1 MNNKSTNT
9 LVWFLPLC
17 VIFISAIIYALCVK
31 PDNFAGV
38 ESKYQNY
45 YCSYCGKELRI
56 KWCPPSW
63 MSFACSDMCEAYTTE
78 GRISRRVAGVVTR
91 YDESNW
97 FITALEFYPD
107 SETGDYI
114 QMNAN
119 IKESMLSLNKIRTMF
134 SHPSVFNVGK
144 TIHLNSYVTGPIDLI
159 CDTDEDGKHFKYVI
173 NDIVIFKLYE
183 YQILDTLKVVVK
195 EYNDNYGNSNRP
207 YSISSSGIGSSHHS
221 RVVRGI
227 NNRNMGLPW

>member
-1 MNNKSTNT
+1 MKKI
-9 LVWFLPLC
+9 LILC
-17 VIFISAIIYALCVK
+17 VLFISAIILYAKL
-31 PDNFAGV
+31 DNLAEV

-56 KWCPPSW
+56 SRIKWCPPPW
-63 MSFACSDMCEAYTTE
+63 MSFVCSDMCETYTTE
-78 GRISRRVAGVVTR
+78 GEISRRIVGVVTR

-97 FITALEFYPD
+97 FITAFEFYPD

-119 IKESMLSLNKIRTMF
+119 VKETMLSLNKARTMF
-134 SHPSVFNVGK
+134 SHPSVFDVGK

-159 CDTDEDGKHFKYVI
+159 CDIDDNGKYFKYVK
-173 NDIVIFKLYE
+173 NDTVIFKLYE

-207 YSISSSGIGSSHHS
+207 YSFSSSGIASSHHS
-221 RVVRGI
+221 RMVRGI
-227 NNRNMGLPW
+227 NNRRMGLPW